1 MIIYYMLFGLPE
13 IGSALVLAP
22 HPDDEAL
29 ACSGTL
35 ALLNRAGVA
44 TTVVLI
50 TNGDRLY
57 GEPSTALAEQR
68 KKEAFRASE
77 LLGCNEPLFL
87 GFPDGEANSYID
99 GIISRLSNIIAQKNP
114 DIVFAPSLLD
124 HHHDHIATAK
134 AAMKLLS
141 YFKTI
146 KLAFYE
152 VYSTVRFSHLVDI
165 TEVAE
170 LKKQVIMNY
179 SASLSGKPEVY
190 VHASLGLNAHRS
202 IFTQKTG
209 YYEAFYLIE
218 SSLETTEV
226 YDYLCYKK

>member
-1 MIIYYMLFGLPE
+1 MLFGLPE

-35 ALLNRAGVA
+35 ALLNRAGAA
-44 TTVVLI
+44 TTVVFI

-57 GEPSTALAEQR
+57 GEPSTVLAEQR
-68 KKEAFRASE
+68 KKEAVRASE
-77 LLGCNEPLFL
+77 LLGCKEPLFL
-87 GFPDGEANSYID
+87 GFPDGEANSHID
-99 GIISRLSNIIAQKNP
+99 GIVIRLSNIIAKKNP

-124 HHHDHIATAK
+124 HHHDHIATAT

-141 YFKTI
+141 SFKTI

-170 LKKQVIMNY
+170 MKKQVIMNY
-179 SASLSGKPEVY
+179 SISLSGKPEVY

-209 YYEAFYLIE
+209 YYEAFYLIDNAAGIAGI
-218 SSLETTEV
+218 S
-226 YDYLCYKK
+226 DYLCYKDIIT